1 MRTGSLHRARHI
13 VQMLAEYF
21 GTFHQL
27 RLLFRHRIVHQRG
40 IDQLVPLCIGA
51 EDRLHGCDHR
61 QCEERAQRAEQ
72 RGERQHREE
81 RHGIVHIHGALGD
94 LRREN
99 QILDLLIHADKH
111 QHRHG
116 LPQSAA
122 TPCEQHW
129 QRAADI
135 RTQHRNEL
143 RNHTAEQRQR

>member
-1 MRTGSLHRARHI
+1 MQTFADD
-13 VQMLAEYF
+13 F
-21 GTFHQL
+21 GAFHQL

-51 EDRLHGCDHR
+51 EDRLHGSDHR
-61 QCEERAQRAEQ
+61 QCEECAKSAKQRS
-72 RGERQHREE
+72 ERQHREE

-94 LRREN
+94 LRRED
-99 QILDLLIHADKH
+99 QILDLLIHADEH

-122 TPCEQHW
+122 TPREQHR
-129 QRAADI
+129 QCAADI
-135 RTQHRNEL
+135 RAQHRNEL

>member
-1 MRTGSLHRARHI
+1 
-13 VQMLAEYF
+13 MLAEYF

-51 EDRLHGCDHR
+51 EDRLHGRDHR

-143 RNHTAEQRQR
+143 RNHTAEQRQRYQ